1 MRYPLSSLQRALL
14 PLALS
19 KGRSVKISITSKLD
33 GIRSWSLQALDTCP
47 GSIASPGELVD
58 ACKGCYATTGNYR
71 FANVKAPRAHN
82 KEDWQRLEWVDDMVA
97 ELNKDRFFRWFD
109 SGDMYALGL
118 AEKMLEVMKRTPWV
132 KHWLPT
138 RMHKFP
144 KFALVLREMAALP
157 NVSVRFSS
165 DSVTGEYT
173 KKLHGSVI
181 IPTPADVKKG
191 MTLCRAYENAGKCS
205 GCRACYD
212 KKVKVIAYP
221 AHGVSMQKVIRI
233 IKQDKAA

>member
-1 MRYPLSSLQRALL
+1 
-14 PLALS
+14 
-19 KGRSVKISITSKLD
+19 
-33 GIRSWSLQALDTCP
+33 
-47 GSIASPGELVD
+47 
-58 ACKGCYATTGNYR
+58 
-71 FANVKAPRAHN
+71 
-82 KEDWQRLEWVDDMVA
+82 MVA
-97 ELNKDRFFRWFD
+97 ELRKDIYFRWFD
-109 SGDMYALGL
+109 SGDAYALGL

-144 KFALVLREMAALP
+144 KFVLVLREMASLP

-181 IPTPADVKKG
+181 IPTAQDVKKG
-191 MTLCRAYENAGKCS
+191 MTLCRAYENAGKCN

-221 AHGVSMQKVIRI
+221 AHGAKMNKVIRI
-233 IKQDKAA
+233 IKAA

>member
-1 MRYPLSSLQRALL
+1 M
-14 PLALS
+14 
-19 KGRSVKISITSKLD
+19 KISVTSKLD

-47 GSIASPGELVD
+47 GSIGAPGELVD
-58 ACKGCYATTGNYR
+58 ACKGCYATTGNYV

-82 KEDWQRLEWVDDMVA
+82 KEDWQRLEWCDDMVA

-138 RMHKFP
+138 RMYKFP
-144 KFALVLREMAALP
+144 KFALVLREMASLP

-165 DSVTGEYT
+165 DSVTGQYD

-181 IPTPADVKKG
+181 IPTAADVKKG
-191 MTLCRAYENAGKCS
+191 MTLCRAYENEGKCS

-221 AHGVSMQKVIRI
+221 AHGAKMTKVIRI
-233 IKQDKAA
+233 IKAA

>member
-1 MRYPLSSLQRALL
+1 M
-14 PLALS
+14 
-19 KGRSVKISITSKLD
+19 KISVTSKLD

-47 GSIASPGELVD
+47 GSIAAPGELVD

-71 FANVKAPRAHN
+71 FENVKAPRRHN
-82 KEDWQRLEWVDDMVA
+82 KEDWQRLAWVDDMVA

-109 SGDMYALGL
+109 SGDMYTLAL
-118 AEKMLEVMKRTPWV
+118 AEKILEVMKRTPWV
-132 KHWLPT
+132 SHWLPT
-138 RMHKFP
+138 RMYKFP
-144 KFALVLREMAALP
+144 KFRQVLAEMQALP

-165 DSVTGEYT
+165 DSITGQYT

-181 IPTPADVKKG
+181 VPTAADIKPG
-191 MTLCRAYENAGKCS
+191 MTLCRAYENEGKCS

-221 AHGVSMQKVIRI
+221 AHGKTMHKVIK
-233 IKQDKAA
+233 IKLAA

>member
-1 MRYPLSSLQRALL
+1 M
-14 PLALS
+14 
-19 KGRSVKISITSKLD
+19 VKIYVTSNLS

-71 FANVKAPRAHN
+71 FANVKAPREHN
-82 KEDWQRLEWVDDMVA
+82 KNDWQRLDWCDDMVA
-97 ELNKDRFFRWFD
+97 ELNKDLFFRWFD

-118 AEKMLEVMKRTPWV
+118 AEKILEVMKRTPWV

-144 KFALVLREMAALP
+144 KFALVLQQMAALP

-165 DSVTGEYT
+165 DSVIGDYT
-173 KKLHGSVI
+173 KGLHGSVI
-181 IPTPADVKKG
+181 IPTPDDVKKG
-191 MTLCRAYENAGKCS
+191 MTLCKAYSHEGKCS

-212 KKVKVIAYP
+212 KSVKTIAYP
-221 AHGVSMQKVIRI
+221 AHGVSMHKVIRI
-233 IKQDKAA
+233 IKQEKTA